1 MSATPPESPDRG
13 KTFVLV
19 LTLINTVLAALI
31 TALQVD
37 ASIRSD
43 QSLRASQVYAVQA
56 SGELVRYGVQT
67 DYDLNTLTILTT
79 NTQESLMA
87 QYSALQRQGAN
98 DQQGSDALTL
108 MGLVAQARA
117 DRAKSLSVL
126 MTNPAYAPPTGQVLP
141 NMSAYLADLSASAN
155 ALVKQ
160 QNDASDAYH
169 RWNSKSELVRDR
181 PHRPCDG
188 ILFARCSPD
197 GASRS
202 AVDLRLFRHWRH
214 GYRHPV
220 VIAFVGFITAAISA
234 TIKRSLLTAPFY
246 CCSSTTVVCW
256 YPIFLSF
263 SNE

>member
-1 MSATPPESPDRG
+1 MSTTAPESPDRG

-87 QYSALQRQGAN
+87 QFSALQRQGAN

-108 MGLVAQARA
+108 RGLVAQARA

-126 MTNPAYAPPTGQVLP
+126 MTNPAYAPPSGQVLP
-141 NMSAYLADLSASAN
+141 NMSAYLADQSASAN

-169 RWNSKSELVRDR
+169 RWNSKSDSYVTVLTVLAMAFFLLGVAQMVR
-181 PHRPCDG
+181 PG
-188 ILFARCSPD
+188 
-197 GASRS
+197 
-202 AVDLRLFRHWRH
+202 LRLIFAFFAI
-214 GYRHPV
+214 GV
-220 VIAFVGFITAAISA
+220 MGIAVLW
-234 TIKRSLLTAPFY
+234 SLLLL
-246 CCSSTTVVCW
+246 V
-256 YPIFLSF
+256 L
-263 SNE
+263 